1 MIGSSSF
8 AYCYNPVNVAVS
20 FCPKVLTLSSFHII
34 CTIYLN
40 MCLKCLVLI
49 KRNIKEHEEEN
60 KDLNTKEDRCEILNV
75 NMNC

>member
-1 MIGSSSF
+1 
-8 AYCYNPVNVAVS
+8 
-20 FCPKVLTLSSFHII
+20 
-34 CTIYLN
+34 

>member
-1 MIGSSSF
+1 M
-8 AYCYNPVNVAVS
+8 
-20 FCPKVLTLSSFHII
+20 
-34 CTIYLN
+34 
-40 MCLKCLVLI
+40 